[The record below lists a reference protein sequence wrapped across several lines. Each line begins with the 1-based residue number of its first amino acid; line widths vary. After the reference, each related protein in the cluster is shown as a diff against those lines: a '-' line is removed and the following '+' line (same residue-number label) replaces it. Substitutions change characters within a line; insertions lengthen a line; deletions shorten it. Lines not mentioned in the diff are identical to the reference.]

1 MTREEFIKILDRLGY
16 THQEEYGNVV
26 VTFNGDVRLDQTD
39 LIPGL
44 VFKNRGIVRLLF
56 LTQIPDH
63 ISFLN
68 GGDVQ
73 LDRLEV
79 LPPHTIFNN
88 GGDVYLNT
96 IKAIPREIQ
105 FNNRGSIVMS
115 GLVNHDFW
123 VEGISRRKLYNHM
136 IKIGVFEKRYI
147 KGT

>member
-1 MTREEFIKILDRLGY
+1 MTKEEFIKILDRLGY
-16 THQEEYGNVV
+16 AHEEEYGNVV

-39 LIPGL
+39 LIPGI
-44 VFKNRGIVRLLF
+44 VFKNRGMVRLLF

-79 LPPHTIFNN
+79 LPPHTIFSNK
-88 GGDVYLNT
+88 GEVYLT
-96 IKAIPREIQ
+96 MIKAIPREIQ
-105 FNNRGSIVMS
+105 FNNKGSLVTK

-123 VEGISRRKLYNHM
+123 VEGINNRKLYNRM
-136 IKIGVFEKRYI
+136 IKIGVFENRYI